1 MEANAPKTST
11 TIDLEPTEANAAKT
25 DAAKNEFLIV
35 NANGAESE
43 LDGFDGSLADAK
55 ISEANARINSER
67 SKIEMWEAMQK
78 KIAAKQ
84 KAVER
89 ENYAEALALKNE
101 ITALKET
108 LKKDDLKW
116 VNEKQKEKD
125 ENEAIKAY
133 QLGKKMTMQTML
145 KVSAKEHGGNDVHLL
160 VKHNKQIQF
169 ELYTRKNAG
178 WSNGEPRS
186 QQDIDEFSIGT
197 RTSTGSASASGWTD
211 FTSAHANGE
220 TQ

>member
-78 KIAAKQ
+78 KIAAKK

-89 ENYAEALALKNE
+89 ENYEEALALKNE

-108 LKKDDLKW
+108 LKQDDLKW

-125 ENEAIKAY
+125 EAEAIKAY

-145 KVSAKEHGGNDVHLL
+145 KVSAKEHGGNDVHC
-160 VKHNKQIQF
+160 
-169 ELYTRKNAG
+169 
-178 WSNGEPRS
+178 W
-186 QQDIDEFSIGT
+186 
-197 RTSTGSASASGWTD
+197 
-211 FTSAHANGE
+211 
-220 TQ
+220 